1 MTSRLSKLR
10 RKHKRENRWD
20 VNQNIHILQF
30 TELIMLHCEI
40 ILPLL
45 GLIGLAFGIPG
56 GWRDANVNDEG
67 VREASLFATQ
77 VLSDRANSMYH
88 KKLTEVVKAES
99 QVVSGIKYRVSLNM
113 ATTKCR
119 KNEKSR
125 NELDECDTATEHVSF
140 FFMKNKIDFY
150 INCCF

>member
-1 MTSRLSKLR
+1 
-10 RKHKRENRWD
+10 
-20 VNQNIHILQF
+20 
-30 TELIMLHCEI
+30 MLHCEI
-40 ILPLL
+40 ILLLL

-77 VLSDRANSMYH
+77 VISDRANSMYH
-88 KKLTEVVKAES
+88 KKLTDVVKAET

-125 NELDECDTATEHVSF
+125 NELDECDASTDHLPELCHVTVWIQSWTETRELLESNCQPVGPATSEEG
-140 FFMKNKIDFY
+140 NN
-150 INCCF
+150 INSVHPQPNTKF